1 MKLIFEKSVPGRH
14 CSLLPA
20 CDVPEAAM
28 PASLCRDTAPAL
40 PEMSETDISRHYTE
54 LVQQVHGVNCGFY
67 PLGSCTMKY
76 NPRIDEEMAAMPG
89 FTGIH
94 PLAPASATE
103 GCREVIDTAEKY
115 LCEVFGMDKCTFQPA
130 AGAHG
135 EFTGVLLIKQYHISR
150 GDTKRTKIIVPDSA
164 HGTNPATAHMCGYDV
179 VNIPS
184 APDGC
189 VDLEALKAVLGDDTA
204 GLMLTNPNTVGI
216 FDENIL

>member
-20 CDVPEAAM
+20 CDVPEAAL

-76 NPRIDEEMAAMPG
+76 NPRIDEEMAALEG
-89 FTGIH
+89 FTAVH
-94 PLAPASATE
+94 PLAPAADQQ
-103 GCREVIDTAEKY
+103 GVQEVLDTAKQY
-115 LCEVFGMDKCTFQPA
+115 LCEITGMDDMTFQPA

-135 EFTGVLLIKQYHISR
+135 
-150 GDTKRTKIIVPDSA
+150 
-164 HGTNPATAHMCGYDV
+164 
-179 VNIPS
+179 
-184 APDGC
+184 
-189 VDLEALKAVLGDDTA
+189 
-204 GLMLTNPNTVGI
+204 
-216 FDENIL
+216 